1 MGVCGLAGVLLS
13 EHRSL
18 PISDLVDDMAA
29 TLAHRG
35 PDSGGNW
42 VDTAQGIGL
51 SHRRLSIVDLSEHGQ
66 QPMIS
71 QNGRYVLAYN
81 GEVYNHLEVRANLE
95 QETGP
100 IRWNGHSDSET
111 IVEAIA
117 HWGKEKAL
125 LALVGMFAFAVWD
138 RQDGELT
145 LARDRMG
152 EKPLYF
158 GILQGTLIFG
168 SELKALRKVAPG
180 PFAVNPRAVAS
191 FMRVG
196 YVPEPHSIYESI
208 SKVPA
213 GTFITF
219 SKDDVARNIL
229 PPPQTYWSF
238 VDVAKKGLALQPER
252 TSLPDAVDTLETLL
266 SRSIQGQLMGDVP
279 VGAFLS
285 GGIDSSSVVALMQ
298 NLSRAPVK
306 TFSIGFSEVGFDESQ
321 YAEAVARHL
330 GTEHSS
336 MTVSAIDAQTVIP
349 KIAEI
354 YDEPFADSS
363 QIPTYLV
370 SKLARENVTV
380 SLSGDAGDEL
390 FAGYNRYSSGARRW
404 GVVSRVPR
412 IAREAISQ
420 SISRTSPEFLN
431 AALSPILGRLSS
443 SFGRQPGDKLH
454 KAARVLPAKTA
465 RDLYNGLIS
474 TSNPDEV
481 LRKPFQLE
489 GAFSKSWPIEGD
501 LVHQMMAL
509 DTLGYLPGDILV
521 KVDRASM
528 SHSLE
533 SRMPFLD
540 HRIVEFAWSLPLEM
554 KLNKRESKIVLR
566 RVLEKHV
573 PRALFERP
581 KMGFGIPLAE
591 WLRGPLRQWAEDLL
605 TEESLNSSGFFKV
618 SSVRKQWA
626 EHVNHSRNHQYS
638 LWNILMFQAWF
649 QRSMNEPSRC
659 EAI

>member
-1 MGVCGLAGVLLS
+1 MSVCGLAGVLLS
-13 EHRSL
+13 ERKSI

-29 TLAHRG
+29 TLMHRG

-66 QPMIS
+66 QPMMS
-71 QNGRYVLAYN
+71 QNRRYVLAYN
-81 GEVYNHLEVRANLE
+81 GEVYNHQKVRANLE

-100 IRWNGHSDSET
+100 IPWSGHSDTET
-111 IVEAIA
+111 IIEAIA
-117 HWGKEKAL
+117 HWGLEKTL
-125 LALVGMFAFAVWD
+125 TELVGMFAMAVWD
-138 RQDGELT
+138 RQNRELT
-145 LARDRMG
+145 LTRDRIG

-168 SELKALRKVAPG
+168 SELKALRKVPDCT
-180 PFAVNPRAVAS
+180 FVVNPQAVAS

-219 SKDDVARNIL
+219 SNDDVARNIL

-238 VDVAKKGLALQPER
+238 VDVAMRGVALQSR
-252 TSLPDAVDTLETLL
+252 KTSLPDSVDTLEKLL
-266 SRSIQGQLMGDVP
+266 SDSIGGQLMGDVP

-285 GGIDSSSVVALMQ
+285 GGIDSSTVVALMQ

-306 TFSIGFSEVGFDESQ
+306 TFSIGFSEVGFDESK
-321 YAEAVARHL
+321 YAEEVARHL
-330 GTEHSS
+330 GTDHYS
-336 MTVSAIDAQTVIP
+336 MTVSAKDAQTVIP
-349 KIAEI
+349 KLAGI

-370 SKLARENVTV
+370 SKLAREKVTV

-390 FAGYNRYSSGARRW
+390 FAGYNRYSIGAKRW
-404 GVVSRVPR
+404 DAVSRIPR
-412 IAREAISQ
+412 VVREMM
-420 SISRTSPEFLN
+420 SRLIVKTSAEFLN
-431 AALSPILGRLSS
+431 AALSPTLGHLSS
-443 SFGRQPGDKLH
+443 TFGRQPGDKLH
-454 KAARVLPAKTA
+454 KVARVLSA
-465 RDLYNGLIS
+465 RTDRELYEGLIS
-474 TSNPDEV
+474 TGYPELILLNSRE
-481 LRKPFQLE
+481 LE
-489 GAFSKSWPIEGD
+489 RTYTKSWPIDSD

-540 HRIVEFAWSLPLEM
+540 HRVMEFAWSLPLEM
-554 KLNKRESKIVLR
+554 KLNNTESKIVLR

-573 PRALFERP
+573 PRELFERP

-591 WLRGPLRQWAEDLL
+591 WLREPLRQWAEDLL
-605 TEESLNSSGFFKV
+605 TKESLNSSAFFNV
-618 SSVRKQWA
+618 PLVRKQWA
-626 EHVNHSRNHQYS
+626 EHANQSRNHQYS

-649 QRSMNEPSRC
+649 QKSINEPSRC

>member
-1 MGVCGLAGVLLS
+1 MAVCGLAGVLLS
-13 EHRSL
+13 ERKSI

-35 PDSGGNW
+35 PDSGGKW
-42 VDTAQGIGL
+42 VDTARGIGL

-66 QPMIS
+66 QPMMS
-71 QNGRYVLAYN
+71 QNERYILAYN

-95 QETGP
+95 KETGP
-100 IRWNGHSDSET
+100 IRWSGHSDTET

-125 LALVGMFAFAVWD
+125 TELVGMFAIAVWD

-145 LARDRMG
+145 LARDRIG

-158 GILQGTLIFG
+158 GVLQGTLVFG
-168 SELKALRKVAPG
+168 SELKALTKVPQIT
-180 PFAVNPRAVAS
+180 FAVNPQAVAS

-208 SKVPA
+208 SKLPA
-213 GTFITF
+213 GTFVTF
-219 SKDDVARNIL
+219 SKDDVGKNIL
-229 PPPQTYWSF
+229 PPPQSYWSF
-238 VDVAKKGLALQPER
+238 VDVAKKGLALQSKT
-252 TSLPDAVDTLETLL
+252 TSLTDAVDTLETLL
-266 SRSIQGQLMGDVP
+266 SRSIEGQLMGDVP

-285 GGIDSSSVVALMQ
+285 GGIDSSTVVALMQ
-298 NLSRAPVK
+298 KLSRAPVK
-306 TFSIGFSEVGFDESQ
+306 TFSIGFSEVGFDESL

-330 GTEHSS
+330 GTDHYS
-336 MTVSAIDAQTVIP
+336 MTVSAKDAQTVIP
-349 KIAEI
+349 KLAEV

-363 QIPTYLV
+363 QIPTFLV

-380 SLSGDAGDEL
+380 SLSGDGGDEL
-390 FAGYNRYSSGARRW
+390 FAGYNRYSIGAKRW
-404 GVVSRVPR
+404 GVLARIPLPIRKATASALALLSNKAVSPK
-412 IAREAISQ
+412 
-420 SISRTSPEFLN
+420 
-431 AALSPILGRLSS
+431 LSNLL
-443 SFGRQPGDKLH
+443 
-454 KAARVLPAKTA
+454 AKTA
-465 RDLYNGLIS
+465 KAIPATSARLLFTRLTTTGAPELLLPQRGKLRDGFEN
-474 TSNPDEV
+474 T
-481 LRKPFQLE
+481 
-489 GAFSKSWPIEGD
+489 WPIQAD
-501 LVHQMMAL
+501 LSQQMMAL
-509 DTLGYLPGDILV
+509 DTLEYLPGDILV

-554 KLNKRESKIVLR
+554 KLSKTESKIVLR
-566 RVLEKHV
+566 RVLERHV
-573 PRALFERP
+573 PRALFDRP

-605 TEESLNSSGFFKV
+605 TEESLNSSGFFNAP
-618 SSVRKQWA
+618 SVRKHWT
-626 EHVNHSRNHQYS
+626 EHVNQSCNHEHS

-649 QRSMNEPSRC
+649 QSSINEPSRC
-659 EAI
+659 EDN

>member
-1 MGVCGLAGVLLS
+1 MAVCGLAGVLLS
-13 EHRSL
+13 ERKSI

-42 VDTAQGIGL
+42 VDTANGIGL

-66 QPMIS
+66 QPMMS

-81 GEVYNHLEVRANLE
+81 GEVYNHLEVRADLE

-100 IRWNGHSDSET
+100 IRWSGHSDTET

-117 HWGKEKAL
+117 HWGVEKTL
-125 LALVGMFAFAVWD
+125 TELVGMFAMAVWD
-138 RQDGELT
+138 RQAGELT
-145 LARDRMG
+145 LARDRIG

-158 GILQGTLIFG
+158 GVLQGTLVFG
-168 SELKALRKVAPG
+168 SELKALIKFPQIT
-180 PFAVNPRAVAS
+180 FAVNPQAVAS

-213 GTFITF
+213 GTFVTF
-219 SKDDVARNIL
+219 SKQDVERNIL
-229 PPPQTYWSF
+229 PPPQSYWSF
-238 VDVAKKGLALQPER
+238 VDVAKKGLALQSEK

-266 SRSIQGQLMGDVP
+266 SGSIQGQLMGDVP

-285 GGIDSSSVVALMQ
+285 GGIDSSTVVALMQ
-298 NLSRAPVK
+298 KLSRAPVK
-306 TFSIGFSEVGFDESQ
+306 TFSIGFNEVGFDESR

-330 GTEHSS
+330 GTDHYS
-336 MTVSAIDAQTVIP
+336 MTVSAKDAQTVIP
-349 KIAEI
+349 KLAEI

-370 SKLARENVTV
+370 SKLARESVTV

-390 FAGYNRYSSGARRW
+390 FAGYNRYSTGARRW
-404 GVVSRVPR
+404 GAVSRVPW
-412 IAREAISQ
+412 IAREAISR
-420 SISRTSPEFLN
+420 SIARTSPEFLN
-431 AALSPILGRLSS
+431 AALSPILGRLSA

-454 KAARVLPAKTA
+454 KAARVLPARTA
-465 RDLYNGLIS
+465 RELYDSINS
-474 TSNPDEV
+474 TCNPDEALLNPV
-481 LRKPFQLE
+481 ELR
-489 GAFSKSWPIEGD
+489 GAYPKSWPIDSD

-554 KLNKRESKIVLR
+554 KLNNRESKIVLR

-581 KMGFGIPLAE
+581 KMGFGVPLAE

-605 TEESLNSSGFFKV
+605 TNESLNSSGFFNV
-618 SSVRKQWA
+618 PSVRKQWA
-626 EHVNHSRNHQYS
+626 DHVNQSRNHQYS
-638 LWNILMFQAWF
+638 LWNILMFQGWH
-649 QRSMNEPSRC
+649 QNSIRESSTC
-659 EAI
+659 EDS

>member
-1 MGVCGLAGVLLS
+1 VAVCGLAGVLLS
-13 EHRSL
+13 ERKSI
-18 PISDLVDDMAA
+18 PISDIVDNMAA
-29 TLAHRG
+29 TLKHRG
-35 PDSGGNW
+35 PDSSGNW
-42 VDTAQGIGL
+42 VDTTQGIGL
-51 SHRRLSIVDLSEHGQ
+51 SHRRLSIVDLSEHGR
-66 QPMIS
+66 QPMVS
-71 QNGRYVLAYN
+71 QSERYVLAYN
-81 GEVYNHLEVRANLE
+81 GEVYNHLEVRIRLE
-95 QETGP
+95 KETGP
-100 IRWNGHSDSET
+100 IKWQGYSDTET

-117 HWGKEKAL
+117 HWGVGKTLEE
-125 LALVGMFAFAVWD
+125 LVGMFAMALWD

-145 LARDRMG
+145 LARDRIG

-168 SELKALRKVAPG
+168 SELKALLKVPQFT
-180 PFAVNPRAVAS
+180 FAVNPQAVAS

-196 YVPEPHSIYESI
+196 YVPEPHSIYESV

-213 GTFITF
+213 GTFMTF
-219 SKDDVARNIL
+219 SKDDVARNFV
-229 PPPQTYWSF
+229 PPPNTYWSF
-238 VDVAKKGLALQPER
+238 VDVAQKGLDAQPEKID
-252 TSLPDAVDTLETLL
+252 LADAVDSLESLL
-266 SRSIQGQLMGDVP
+266 SRSIEGQLMGDVP

-285 GGIDSSSVVALMQ
+285 GGIDSSTVVALMQ
-298 NLSRAPVK
+298 KLSTTPVK
-306 TFSIGFSEVGFDESQ
+306 TFSIGFSETGFDESQ

-330 GTEHSS
+330 GTDHYS
-336 MTVSAIDAQTVIP
+336 MTVSAKDAQTVIP
-349 KIAEI
+349 KLAQI

-404 GVVSRVPR
+404 GAVSRVPQALR
-412 IAREAISQ
+412 KVISGT
-420 SISRTSPEFLN
+420 ISKTSPEFLN

-443 SFGRQPGDKLH
+443 SLGTQPGDKLH
-454 KAARVLPAKTA
+454 KAARVLSASTD
-465 RDLYNGLIS
+465 RELYDGLNS
-474 TSNPDEV
+474 TGSPETV
-481 LRKPFQLE
+481 LLMPLELE
-489 GAFSKSWPIEGD
+489 GPYSNAWPIEGN
-501 LVHQMMAL
+501 LTHQMMGL

-540 HRIVEFAWSLPLEM
+540 HRVVEFAWSLPLEM
-554 KLNKRESKIVLR
+554 KLNNRESKIVLR

-591 WLRGPLRQWAEDLL
+591 WLRGPLRQWANDLL
-605 TEESLNSSGFFKV
+605 TEKSLNSSGFFNV
-618 SSVRKQWA
+618 ASVRNQWTD
-626 EHVNHSRNHQYS
+626 HLNLSRNYQYS
-638 LWNILMFQAWF
+638 LWNILMFQAWH
-649 QRSMNEPSRC
+649 QSSIGESPSC
-659 EAI
+659 EHS